1 MNDRM
6 SSYNTQSEKKCR
18 IDGRIDG
25 RIDKRMK
32 GRVDRWDP
40 LDERR

>member
-6 SSYNTQSEKKCR
+6 GSYNTLSEKICR